1 MGQALG
7 SSIDEHYLT
16 NFPPVSRGVR
26 IDTSRGQMPLLKVT
40 GQEVVELD
48 WNFRASCLPTPREL
62 SWHQERPSRQER
74 KRNDSFTALGH
85 FQQQV
90 SDFSSSQSAIQA
102 ETWQLGT
109 RLQKNRF
116 SS

>member
-16 NFPPVSRGVR
+16 NFPPVSRGVP

-48 WNFRASCLPTPREL
+48 LEFQGQLPPHTERAFKAPGEA
-62 SWHQERPSRQER
+62 
-74 KRNDSFTALGH
+74 K
-85 FQQQV
+85 
-90 SDFSSSQSAIQA
+90 
-102 ETWQLGT
+102 
-109 RLQKNRF
+109 
-116 SS
+116 

>member
-48 WNFRASCLPTPREL
+48 LEFQGQLPPHTQRAFMAPGEA
-62 SWHQERPSRQER
+62 
-74 KRNDSFTALGH
+74 K
-85 FQQQV
+85 
-90 SDFSSSQSAIQA
+90 
-102 ETWQLGT
+102 
-109 RLQKNRF
+109 
-116 SS
+116 